1 MYVKNPHAVLLTLL
15 GKERSMNF
23 LTALGWLT
31 LGAIALVVFS
41 AILLVFILGVV
52 AIKVAFEREKD
63 KHEE

>member
-1 MYVKNPHAVLLTLL
+1 MT
-15 GKERSMNF
+15 F

-52 AIKVAFEREKD
+52 AIKVAFEKEKGRD
-63 KHEE
+63 DTKE